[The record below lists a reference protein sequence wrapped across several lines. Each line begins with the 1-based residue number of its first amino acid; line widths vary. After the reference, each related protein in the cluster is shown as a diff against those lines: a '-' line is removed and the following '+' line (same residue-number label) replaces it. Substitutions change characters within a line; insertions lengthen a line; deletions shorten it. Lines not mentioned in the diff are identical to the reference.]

1 MNLRLKKEDN
11 RKIFDPTDIY
21 EIMQR
26 ILRRENR
33 IDRNSEH
40 LRTISLDTGNSIL
53 NIELVSMGS
62 VNQTIVEPMEV
73 FSLPLQKR
81 AVSIVLVHNHP
92 SGNLQPSDRD
102 KDITDRLIQCGLIM
116 HVPVR
121 DHVII
126 TEEGYYS
133 FEESGLLEELGKSLK
148 YVPPYKIQEMMRKKV
163 EEEGFKKAE
172 TKKAKEIAKSMKE
185 KGESIARIMEYTGLS
200 KPVIQRLK

>member
-92 SGNLQPSDRD
+92 SGNLLPSDRD

-148 YVPPYKIQEMMRKKV
+148 YVPPYKIEEMMRKRV
-163 EEEGFKKAE
+163 EEEAVNRGKIE
-172 TKKAKEIAKSMKE
+172 KAKEMAKGMKE
-185 KGESIARIMEYTGLS
+185 KGYSGEEMMALTGLS
-200 KPVIQRLK
+200 KGVVQRLK